1 MDRADAFFVQVDAV
15 RIDVCDGRRG
25 QLLGQLIRGS
35 GRRWQADVR
44 LRKRLGLNGA
54 AGSLSRMKA
63 LAVEGF
69 AALEEQ
75 IGGHQA
81 KGLLRRFSFFTPQV
95 KIPQG
100 ASGWK
105 NH

>member
-1 MDRADAFFVQVDAV
+1 M
-15 RIDVCDGRRG
+15 CDGRRG
-25 QLLGQLIRGS
+25 LLLGQLIRGS

-75 IGGHQA
+75 GGA
-81 KGLLRRFSFFTPQV
+81 APPWLR
-95 KIPQG
+95 
-100 ASGWK
+100 SGEGRSGK
-105 NH
+105 RGPAVRAA